1 MSNLKNRLS
10 LVKAQSTTFLSTL
23 ALFLMS
29 GETAFADNPFTKT
42 QNAAQELTSNLQG
55 ISLALFTVAAIVVAI
70 VYGVGSEKLKS
81 KMKEH
86 AVAIA
91 VAVIGVAAAPAALA
105 WLYQFAQ

>member
-1 MSNLKNRLS
+1 MSHLKKRLS

-55 ISLALFTVAAIVVAI
+55 IS
-70 VYGVGSEKLKS
+70 
-81 KMKEH
+81 
-86 AVAIA
+86 
-91 VAVIGVAAAPAALA
+91 
-105 WLYQFAQ
+105 

>member
-1 MSNLKNRLS
+1 MRTIPLPRR
-10 LVKAQSTTFLSTL
+10 
-23 ALFLMS
+23 
-29 GETAFADNPFTKT
+29 KT
-42 QNAAQELTSNLQG
+42 QHTSNLQG